1 MLTYA
6 YLIKAKAKATEAK
19 NLFCWFSAKSDSR
32 AEREILNILED
43 NGIAV
48 GRGADYQLP
57 ARTNWFVVDDL
68 PEESTLNDTW
78 CDRYELAE
86 DQRTWQPKAAGTVDA
101 TIPSDVKT
109 TVEVATADEN
119 VSLENRTPAVRF
131 AVHLI
136 SDKYQT
142 HVSKDQH
149 MAASE
154 MSLDEGNIYLQSL
167 LVAKNDAPETAKLSL
182 NAEWKMIQAVKD
194 IFTPDEEH
202 EPRLIAAFM
211 SDWVN
216 TDAGD
221 RNQLVEDWRSGKL
234 QLLKA
239 ETTSGADVTTGQ
251 DLTVFDGTQFD
262 ENSLAEDVVVGGEV
276 GTEEQ
281 SQQSEQPNLI
291 VVATLPFRQRVL
303 AQFIGDGE
311 YLYHVDAGQKNEI
324 VRLEMDTDDAY
335 VQNLLLAAE
344 NVEAFKKAI
353 EHDIHKVVNAVKKVF
368 PVDGKKPELATVI
381 QFLTVWF
388 KTDYIDRGILAREWA
403 AGNRISNV
411 QRTDSGTNAD
421 GGYVTD
427 RGENAYHTLDT
438 LDLEI
443 ACALLPMDF
452 NHLEIPGSIHRRS
465 KEIVANKEQPWKSWS
480 SILRNQPGVLSV
492 NRAAIFNLVRI
503 APENIHLTPVAHL
516 EFVNQTMTA
525 EFNSATE
532 LMPLPAAQPETE
544 THTAEEHRLPR
555 WAEAGEQQLADED
568 EAEMQNLPKWANA
581 AGSQPQVESLGGGVF
596 SIEGLMGNQQ
606 APALSVVDQVRQRA
620 VEDKLHHANT
630 EEATSD
636 VQMEKTDNNEIKANP
651 EVSQSETAVLPV
663 KSADATGDASAFLNN
678 EPVHHIE
685 TDPLNAF
692 YTHLMVD
699 METMGNSPHAP
710 IVSIGAV
717 FFDPSTGNTGAEF
730 YQVVSLESS
739 MSFGMKPDASTIQW
753 WLKQSSEARSAIL
766 VDEAMGLLKTLE
778 LLADYIAENAAN
790 GSHAVQLWG
799 NGCSFD
805 NVILRRAYA
814 LTDTPFA
821 VPFWNDRDV
830 RTMVELGKSVGINP
844 RYDIPFEGD
853 MHNAL
858 SDARHQV
865 KYVSAIWQRLT
876 AN

>member
-43 NGIAV
+43 NDIAV
-48 GRGADYQLP
+48 GRGADYQSP
-57 ARTNWFVVDDL
+57 VRTNWFIVDDL
-68 PEESTLNDTW
+68 PEESTLDDTW

-86 DQRTWQPKAAGTVDA
+86 DQLTWQLKQKPDN
-101 TIPSDVKT
+101 
-109 TVEVATADEN
+109 EN
-119 VSLENRTPAVRF
+119 LG
-131 AVHLI
+131 
-136 SDKYQT
+136 
-142 HVSKDQH
+142 
-149 MAASE
+149 ASSQQKPE
-154 MSLDEGNIYLQSL
+154 TSSANVPTS
-167 LVAKNDAPETAKLSL
+167 DAPALLRPISRLRLS
-182 NAEWKMIQAVKD
+182 Q
-194 IFTPDEEH
+194 
-202 EPRLIAAFM
+202 RLIAHLLNDGEEKEISEARHVQIGQMELDENDLYIQNLLLAVANVPAAKELSAHVEWNLANAIKEVFDREQVYTIT
-211 SDWVN
+211 SFEEFITDWIAEPKARTQTVQEWVN
-216 TDAGD
+216 DKKARIVGD
-221 RNQLVEDWRSGKL
+221 EPTVPP
-234 QLLKA
+234 
-239 ETTSGADVTTGQ
+239 VTP
-251 DLTVFDGTQFD
+251 
-262 ENSLAEDVVVGGEV
+262 E
-276 GTEEQ
+276 
-281 SQQSEQPNLI
+281 LI
-291 VVATLPFRQRVL
+291 TVATLPLRQRLL
-303 AQFIGDGE
+303 AQFISEE
-311 YLYHVDAGQKNEI
+311 YAYHIDTEQKKTIQELELDVDNS
-324 VRLEMDTDDAY
+324 Y

-344 NVEAFKKAI
+344 NVEPFRKAPEI
-353 EHDIHKVVNAVKKVF
+353 DIWKIVSALKTVF
-368 PVDGKKPELATVI
+368 PVDGKRVDLSTVI
-381 QFLTVWF
+381 QFFKAWF
-388 KTDYIDRGILAREWA
+388 STEHIDRGLLVKEWGK
-403 AGNRISNV
+403 GNRVSQI
-411 QRTDSGTNAD
+411 QRSDTGTNA
-421 GGYVTD
+421 GGGNKTD
-427 RGENAYHTLDT
+427 RNPALVHTLET
-438 LDLEI
+438 LDIDI
-443 ACALLPMDF
+443 ALATLPMDF
-452 NHLEIPGSIHRRS
+452 NIYDIPGGVFRRA
-465 KEIVANKEQPWKSWS
+465 KEIIAKNESPFKEWSVALRKRAG
-480 SILRNQPGVLSV
+480 ILDYS
-492 NRAAIFNLVRI
+492 RAAIFALIRSAEENAHHFPELLSRYINKNLTETDHQHPTEEALAAAGHV
-503 APENIHLTPVAHL
+503 PEKSWENEIK
-516 EFVNQTMTA
+516 EKSTA
-525 EFNSATE
+525 EQKAGTE
-532 LMPLPAAQPETE
+532 QPEI
-544 THTAEEHRLPR
+544 
-555 WAEAGEQQLADED
+555 
-568 EAEMQNLPKWANA
+568 ANM
-581 AGSQPQVESLGGGVF
+581 GNGVF
-596 SIEGLMGNQQ
+596 SIDGLMGNQP

-636 VQMEKTDNNEIKANP
+636 VQMEETDNNEIKANP

-699 METMGNSPHAP
+699 METMGNSPDAP

-766 VDEAMGLLKTLE
+766 VDEAMGLLETLE
-778 LLADYIAENAAN
+778 LLADFIAENAAN
-790 GSHAVQLWG
+790 GSHTVQVWG

-805 NVILRRAYA
+805 NVILRRAYT

-844 RYDIPFEGD
+844 RFDIPFEGD

>member
-57 ARTNWFVVDDL
+57 VRTSWFVVDDL
-68 PEESTLNDTW
+68 PEESTLDDTW

-86 DQRTWQPKAAGTVDA
+86 DQQTWQLKQKPDNENQGA
-101 TIPSDVKT
+101 TSQQKTDTTSTNVPTSD
-109 TVEVATADEN
+109 ESA
-119 VSLENRTPAVRF
+119 LLRP
-131 AVHLI
+131 I
-136 SDKYQT
+136 SR
-142 HVSKDQH
+142 
-149 MAASE
+149 
-154 MSLDEGNIYLQSL
+154 LR
-167 LVAKNDAPETAKLSL
+167 LS
-182 NAEWKMIQAVKD
+182 Q
-194 IFTPDEEH
+194 
-202 EPRLIAAFM
+202 RLIAHLVNDTEEKEISEAQHIQIGQMELDENDLYVQNLLLAVANVPAVKELSAHVEWNLANAIKEVFDRELVYTV
-211 SDWVN
+211 SSFEEFITEWIAEPKARTHTVQEWVN
-216 TDAGD
+216 DKKARIVGD
-221 RNQLVEDWRSGKL
+221 EPTVPP
-234 QLLKA
+234 
-239 ETTSGADVTTGQ
+239 VTP
-251 DLTVFDGTQFD
+251 
-262 ENSLAEDVVVGGEV
+262 E
-276 GTEEQ
+276 
-281 SQQSEQPNLI
+281 LI
-291 VVATLPFRQRVL
+291 TVATLPLRQRLL
-303 AQFIGDGE
+303 AQFISDE
-311 YLYHVDAGQKNEI
+311 YAYHIDTEQKKTIQELELDVDNS
-324 VRLEMDTDDAY
+324 Y

-344 NVEAFKKAI
+344 NVEPFRKAPEI
-353 EHDIHKVVNAVKKVF
+353 DIWKIVSALKTIF
-368 PVDGKKPELATVI
+368 PVDGKRVDLSTVI
-381 QFLTVWF
+381 QFFKAWF
-388 KTDYIDRGILAREWA
+388 GTEHIDRGLLVKEWCK
-403 AGNRISNV
+403 GNRVSQI
-411 QRTDSGTNAD
+411 QRTDSGTNA
-421 GGYVTD
+421 GGGNKTD
-427 RGENAYHTLDT
+427 RNPELVHTLDT
-438 LDLEI
+438 LDIDI
-443 ACALLPMDF
+443 ALATLPMDF
-452 NHLEIPGSIHRRS
+452 NIYDIPGGVFRRA
-465 KEIVANKEQPWKSWS
+465 KEIIAKNESPFKEWSVALRKRAG
-480 SILRNQPGVLSV
+480 ILDYS
-492 NRAAIFNLVRI
+492 RAAIFALIRSAEENTHHFPELLSRYINKNLTETDHQHPTEETLAAAGHV
-503 APENIHLTPVAHL
+503 PEKSWENEIN
-516 EFVNQTMTA
+516 EKDTA
-525 EFNSATE
+525 EQKAGVE
-532 LMPLPAAQPETE
+532 QPEI
-544 THTAEEHRLPR
+544 
-555 WAEAGEQQLADED
+555 
-568 EAEMQNLPKWANA
+568 ANM
-581 AGSQPQVESLGGGVF
+581 GNGVF
-596 SIEGLMGNQQ
+596 SIDGLMGNQQ

-620 VEDKLHHANT
+620 VEDKLHHTHT

-636 VQMEKTDNNEIKANP
+636 VQMEETDNNEIKANP

-663 KSADATGDASAFLNN
+663 KSTDATGDASASLNK
-678 EPVHHIE
+678 EPVHHID

-699 METMGNSPHAP
+699 METMGNSPDAP

-766 VDEAMGLLKTLE
+766 VDEAMGLLETLE
-778 LLADYIAENAAN
+778 LLADFIAENAAN
-790 GSHAVQLWG
+790 GSHTVQLWG

-844 RYDIPFEGD
+844 RFDIPFEGD

>member
-86 DQRTWQPKAAGTVDA
+86 DQRTWQPKAAGAVDA
-101 TIPSDVKT
+101 TIPADVKT
-109 TVEVATADEN
+109 TDEVATADEN

-131 AVHLI
+131 AVHLMN
-136 SDKYQT
+136 DKYQT
-142 HVSKDQH
+142 HVTKEQQL
-149 MAASE
+149 AASE
-154 MSLDEGNIYLQSL
+154 MSLDEGNIYLQNL
-167 LVAKNDAPETAKLSL
+167 LQAKNDTPEVGELSL
-182 NAEWKMIQAVKD
+182 NAEWKMIQAIKD
-194 IFTPDEEH
+194 IFEQGEEH
-202 EPRLIAAFM
+202 EPEVIAAFM
-211 SDWVN
+211 SDWV
-216 TDAGD
+216 TAEAAD
-221 RNQLVEDWRSGKL
+221 RNQLVEDWRSGKFP
-234 QLLKA
+234 LLKT

-262 ENSLAEDVVVGGEV
+262 VNSLAEDGVVGGEV

-281 SQQSEQPNLI
+281 SQQSEQPNLL

-344 NVEAFKKAI
+344 NVGAFKKAI

-411 QRTDSGTNAD
+411 QRTDSGTNA
-421 GGYVTD
+421 
-427 RGENAYHTLDT
+427 
-438 LDLEI
+438 
-443 ACALLPMDF
+443 LLPMDF

-503 APENIHLTPVAHL
+503 APDNIHLTPVAHL

-568 EAEMQNLPKWANA
+568 EAETQNLPKWANA

-596 SIEGLMGNQQ
+596 SIEGLMGNQP
-606 APALSVVDQVRQRA
+606 APTLSALDQVRQSA
-620 VEDKLHHANT
+620 GEEKLHQANT
-630 EEATSD
+630 EAATSN
-636 VQMEKTDNNEIKANP
+636 VQMEETNNNEIKTSP
-651 EVSQSETAVLPV
+651 EVSQGETAVLPV
-663 KSADATGDASAFLNN
+663 KSADATGGASASLNN
-678 EPVHHIE
+678 EPVHHID

-730 YQVVSLESS
+730 YQVVCLESS

-766 VDEAMGLLKTLE
+766 VDEAMGLLETLE

-790 GSHAVQLWG
+790 GSHTVQLWG

-844 RYDIPFEGD
+844 RFDIPFEGD